1 LLPNWSSK
9 PSSVVSAL
17 GRGHDAGVVDQ
28 DVVWVAL
35 SDEAL
40 ADRGDAGERREVE
53 VFEPELGPRDLLAQL
68 PDGGRVEE
76 VVEGSAE
83 PGTVH

>member
-1 LLPNWSSK
+1 M
-9 PSSVVSAL
+9 
-17 GRGHDAGVVDQ
+17 
-28 DVVWVAL
+28 AL